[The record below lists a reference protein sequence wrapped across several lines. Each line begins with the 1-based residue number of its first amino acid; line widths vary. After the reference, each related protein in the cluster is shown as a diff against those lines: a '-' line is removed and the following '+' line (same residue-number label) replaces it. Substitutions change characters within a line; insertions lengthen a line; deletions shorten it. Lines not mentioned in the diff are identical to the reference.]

1 MAAAAT
7 DRSAPPDHVAD
18 LAGLLAVL
26 DTVWGAIPA
35 GFFDWTR
42 PREIA
47 LGVIFLLPFPAYLL
61 DRRSK
66 LRAVVFLPALLLTR
80 WLMTACGDGSC
91 DFRMIWVNS
100 GGLRFGW
107 GDRLLIAACALMQWS
122 KARRRSRTA
131 VRADG

>member
-7 DRSAPPDHVAD
+7 DQSAPPDKVAD
-18 LAGLLAVL
+18 LAGLLTVL

-42 PREIA
+42 PRELA
-47 LGVIFLLPFPAYLL
+47 LGVIFLLPLPAYLF

-66 LRAVVFLPALLLTR
+66 LRAAVFLPALLLTR
-80 WLMTACGDGSC
+80 WLMTACGDGRC
-91 DFRMIWVNS
+91 DFRMIWANW

-107 GDRLLIAACALMQWS
+107 GDRLLLAACALMQWS
-122 KARRRSRTA
+122 KARGLSRVA